1 VGFVPFT
8 PTHLRNEGVVKE
20 TQGFIGAKKLLGEG
34 KESETNFGG
43 ETFVRAKVG
52 WGDGIKG
59 GSLRAA
65 AAEPLF
71 LSLTSLLGFI

>member
-1 VGFVPFT
+1 MSPNVQWDVGASVGISVGFVPFA
-8 PTHLRNEGVVKE
+8 PTHLRNKGVVKE
-20 TQGFIGAKKLLGEG
+20 TQGFTGAKKILGEG

-59 GSLRAA
+59 GSLQ
-65 AAEPLF
+65 
-71 LSLTSLLGFI
+71 